1 MRILLFGMRCH
12 FTPPVLASLIASE
25 HEVVGVVLPG
35 RQPGRGWKWLRTP
48 HALRGLPL
56 GGEPTV
62 DSLAN
67 NHALPLAELHSGR
80 LDSVVESIVPLRPD
94 LIVVACFPRLIPRS
108 IIDLAVHGGCNLHPS
123 LLPALRGPDPL
134 FWTLHQGLTQSGVT
148 LHRLSDRFD
157 TGEILAQSGVEIPA
171 GERIDRLETVMGQ
184 VAGELL
190 LHSLAQWPEIN
201 AGARAQDEDRVT
213 YAPNPKVA
221 DFRIPTDWPVERAFR
236 FIHGVAPLGQEVEIF
251 DDSGQFWRVRD
262 AERWLS
268 FGEAQQPERG
278 TSARLSIAFVDGI
291 LPVIP
296 GETVRWN
303 PT

>member
-12 FTPPVLASLIASE
+12 FTPTVLAALIASE

-35 RQPGRGWKWLRTP
+35 RQQGRGWRWLRAP
-48 HALRGLPL
+48 GARRGLPL

-67 NHALPLAELHSGR
+67 NHALPLAELHPGQP
-80 LDSVVESIVPLRPD
+80 ESALEVIAALQPE
-94 LIVVACFPRLIPRS
+94 LILVACFPRLVPRS
-108 IIDLAVHGGCNLHPS
+108 IIDLAPEGGCNLHPS

-134 FWTLHQGLTQSGVT
+134 FWTLHQGLSHSGVT

-157 TGEILAQSGVEIPA
+157 TGEILAQRSVEIPV

-184 VAGELL
+184 VGGALL
-190 LHSLAQWPEIN
+190 LDSLPNWAEL
-201 AGARAQDEDRVT
+201 GSEARAQDEHGAT

-236 FIHGVAPLGQEVEIF
+236 FIRGVEPLGQEFEIF
-251 DDSGQFWRVRD
+251 DASGQMWRVRD

-268 FGEAQQPERG
+268 DGDSHRPENG
-278 TSARLSIAFVDGI
+278 ITARFCIPFAGGI

-296 GETVRWN
+296 GETVR
-303 PT
+303 